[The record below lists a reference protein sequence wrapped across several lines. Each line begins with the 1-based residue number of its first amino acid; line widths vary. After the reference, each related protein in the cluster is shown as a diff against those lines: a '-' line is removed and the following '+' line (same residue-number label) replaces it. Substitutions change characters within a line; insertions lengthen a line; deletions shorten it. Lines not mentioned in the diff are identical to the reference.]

1 MPTTTP
7 LPVMEIVKK
16 IGLPSKDGTLKFV
29 RGQYF
34 FVSGE
39 TNTALPTSFANAAQ
53 LGKMIGGDVTA
64 ICEPVEEL
72 PDGDQRAIHGGDR
85 LTLLPPKVISEVG
98 YVSGGHSADSK
109 RLSVGGAE
117 PTGELPHVLVVCLA
131 GVRREVMVADELP
144 EERCLLPTDRDAVEN
159 IIAPI
164 FHRVAPRK

>member
-64 ICEPVEEL
+64 ITAGNNIILVLGWP
-72 PDGDQRAIHGGDR
+72 
-85 LTLLPPKVISEVG
+85 TPPKVWKPQCFLC
-98 YVSGGHSADSK
+98 YVPAPDLINRINPVAQRAVIEG
-109 RLSVGGAE
+109 
-117 PTGELPHVLVVCLA
+117 
-131 GVRREVMVADELP
+131 MVAAKVLTAAQGRPMLEL
-144 EERCLLPTDRDAVEN
+144 
-159 IIAPI
+159 
-164 FHRVAPRK
+164 VASINSPGA